1 MNDIQLF
8 NGDCL
13 EVLPQL
19 INDGVMVD
27 MVLTDPPY
35 GTTRNRWDSTIPLEP
50 LWENLKRI
58 TYDTT
63 PILLFSQIPF
73 TITLAQSN
81 IKDLRYEWIWEKEQ
95 GTGHL
100 NSKRMPLKIHE
111 NILVFY
117 RKLPLYNPQMRGDEK
132 RMVRRNGETAKT
144 TNYGQHIEIPL
155 SEYTGRYPIDIIK
168 FKKDKTKIHPTQK
181 PVALLEYLIKTYTN
195 KGDTVLDFT
204 MGGGSTGVACCNTGR
219 SFIGIELDEDYY
231 RISEE
236 RINDNQKRLI

>member
-1 MNDIQLF
+1 MNDILLF

-13 EVLPQL
+13 EVMPQL

-27 MVLTDPPY
+27 MVLTDLPY
-35 GTTRNRWDSTIPLEP
+35 GTTRNKWDSVIPLEP

-58 TYDTT
+58 TYDNT

-73 TITLAQSN
+73 TITLAYSN

-117 RKLPLYNPQMRGDEK
+117 RKLPTYNPQMRGNEK
-132 RMVRRNGETAKT
+132 RIIRRNGETAKT

-155 SEYTGRYPIDIIK
+155 SEYKGRYPVDIIK
-168 FKKDKTKIHPTQK
+168 FNKDKTKIHPTQK
-181 PVALLEYLIKTYTN
+181 PVALLEYLIRTYTH

-204 MGGGSTGVACCNTGR
+204 MGGGSTGVACKNTGR
-219 SFIGIELDEDYY
+219 NFIGIELDEDYF
-231 RISEE
+231 EVATE
-236 RINDNQKRLI
+236 RINKS